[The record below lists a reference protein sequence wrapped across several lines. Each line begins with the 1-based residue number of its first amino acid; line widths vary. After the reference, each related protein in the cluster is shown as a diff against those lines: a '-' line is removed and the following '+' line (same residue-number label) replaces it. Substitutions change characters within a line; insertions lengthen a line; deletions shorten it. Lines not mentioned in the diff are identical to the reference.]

1 LQQKLPKVP
10 GRRVLRQRRYLTGVS
25 LPLLGTSFVQTP
37 ALSGVRSIIHFIC
50 FLITF
55 YFGFISKPK
64 STPS

>member
-1 LQQKLPKVP
+1 
-10 GRRVLRQRRYLTGVS
+10 
-25 LPLLGTSFVQTP
+25 LLGTSFVQTP